1 MRGRRAWL
9 TVVVLLLLH
18 FSLHP
23 LWSRWPVGPDLVA
36 AGLLLGS
43 FLLRWGRASVLG
55 CVLGVLEASIALG
68 SLGITMLLFSLAGG
82 IASWLHRLIYS
93 ESRRLVL
100 VFVFV
105 GTWVLRA
112 VAASLTRGDA
122 SLEAL
127 LLHAPASAAL
137 TVATCWL
144 IDRLAWIGA
153 RRSVAEGLR

>member
-1 MRGRRAWL
+1 MRDRRGWL

-23 LWSRWPVGPDLVA
+23 VWSRWPAGPDLVA
-36 AGLLLGS
+36 GGLLLGS

-105 GTWVLRA
+105 GTWGLRA
-112 VAASLTRGDA
+112 VAAPLMGGDV
-122 SLEAL
+122 SPEGL
-127 LLHAPASAAL
+127 LVHAPASAAL
-137 TVATCWL
+137 TVAVCGI

-153 RRSVAEGLR
+153 RRSVAEGVR